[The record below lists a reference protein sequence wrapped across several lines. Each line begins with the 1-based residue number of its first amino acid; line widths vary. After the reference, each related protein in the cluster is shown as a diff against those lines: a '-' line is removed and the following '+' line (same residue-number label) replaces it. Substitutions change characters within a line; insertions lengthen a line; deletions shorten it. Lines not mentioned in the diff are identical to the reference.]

1 MLNPKIIGAIAGLV
15 LGLIVIIFGVLEAIL
30 VILFVLAGWFI
41 GKVRMGE
48 IDLQELYERFTSSR
62 GRRPRE

>member
-15 LGLIVIIFGVLEAIL
+15 LGLIVVIFGVLEAIL

-41 GKVRMGE
+41 GKVWMGE
-48 IDLQELYERFTSSR
+48 IDLQELYERFKSGR
-62 GRRPRE
+62 GKGPGK

>member
-41 GKVRMGE
+41 GKVWMGE
-48 IDLQELYERFTSSR
+48 IDLQELYERFKSGR
-62 GRRPRE
+62 GKGPGK

>member
-15 LGLIVIIFGVLEAIL
+15 LGLVVIIFGVLEAIL

-62 GRRPRE
+62 GRRPR

>member
-1 MLNPKIIGAIAGLV
+1 MLNPKIIGAISGLV

-48 IDLQELYERFTSSR
+48 IDLMELYERFTSSR
-62 GRRPRE
+62 GRKPR

>member
-1 MLNPKIIGAIAGLV
+1 MLNPKIIGAISGLV

-62 GRRPRE
+62 GRKPRE

>member
-15 LGLIVIIFGVLEAIL
+15 LGLIVIIFGVLKAIL

-41 GKVRMGE
+41 GKVWTGE
-48 IDLQELYERFTSSR
+48 IDLRELYERFMSSR
-62 GRRPRE
+62 GKGPRK

>member
-62 GRRPRE
+62 GRRPR